1 MLTDQQGA
9 GGNYVKCEWK
19 EIKSINNQTRQ
30 KKWWGSNWQ
39 FMTFSWLKSEG
50 RNWKQFQKGDKT
62 QQPTHRPGISW
73 ASIALKASEELA
85 QVKRTGWWLNA
96 HNLPY
101 HVVGRVWPC
110 SYVLLKIKNCN
121 QTKACLYFS
130 RYCSDE
136 ISTNPSQH
144 ISISLIWRNEN
155 HEIWI
160 RLDICVKRVYNHFGL
175 LDKNVIAGPVR

>member
-1 MLTDQQGA
+1 MGFKLTVPDIFLIKIWRKKLKTVPKRRQNTAANTPTGHILGFHCIESLWRADTA
-9 GGNYVKCEWK
+9 G
-19 EIKSINNQTRQ
+19 
-30 KKWWGSNWQ
+30 
-39 FMTFSWLKSEG
+39 
-50 RNWKQFQKGDKT
+50 T
-62 QQPTHRPGISW
+62 Q
-73 ASIALKASEELA
+73 
-85 QVKRTGWWLNA
+85 VNRTGWWLNA

-101 HVVGRVWPC
+101 HVVGRVWLC

-130 RYCSDE
+130 RYSSDE